1 MGVRDNPRLLL
12 LSDGGD
18 DEMTITA
25 IQQGDKFFLPVRIKE
40 GDTYITTEN
49 ADGVRVK
56 IGTFLDAWNSGASE
70 NDLAYGEI
78 TGTMSDY
85 VLLGTYTT
93 LTALQEAVT
102 TPEDGDLYGVGDTI
116 YKYDEDTTS
125 WVEVT
130 EPPQIFVWEFPV
142 TQDRSLS
149 LKSGEVPMQVQI
161 KRNET
166 VRGSKTANVWIDT
179 SVITE
184 EW

>member
-40 GDTYITTEN
+40 GDTYITTDN

-78 TGTMSDY
+78 DNPEY
-85 VLLGTYTT
+85 D
-93 LTALQEAVT
+93 AVT
-102 TPEDGDLYGVGDTI
+102 NNTVDAE
-116 YKYDEDTTS
+116 
-125 WVEVT
+125 
-130 EPPQIFVWEFPV
+130 IFVWLFPV

-161 KRNET
+161 KIGDT
-166 VRGSKTANVWIDT
+166 IRGSQMKCVWIDT